1 MLELV
6 DETVN
11 SKINPRVCG
20 LKARSSF
27 VEDSGRKVS
36 KDAMQLDELQ
46 SKEQYAQKGAFAQP
60 TKSSVGQSKVHATAH
75 P

>member
-46 SKEQYAQKGAFAQP
+46 SKE
-60 TKSSVGQSKVHATAH
+60 
-75 P
+75 